1 VPERKA
7 RIERATGETNIKVS
21 LDLDGTGKYRVATG
35 MAMLD
40 HLVAQLARHG
50 RFDMDVA
57 AKALSDP
64 DGHHMAEDLA
74 IVLGRAFSEALGERQ
89 GITRMGH
96 AIVPLDEALALV
108 AVDVGGRGYAV
119 IDAPMDGEKIGDMPS
134 DMVRHVLETLARE
147 AKINLHA
154 RILAGVND
162 HHRAEA
168 LFKALA
174 RALDQATRRDPRTA
188 GQAPSTKGVIER

>member
-1 VPERKA
+1 MSERKA
-7 RIERATGETNIKVS
+7 RVERATGETTIKVS

-64 DGHHMAEDLA
+64 DGHHLAEDLA

-154 RILAGVND
+154 RILAGGND

>member
-1 VPERKA
+1 MSERKA
-7 RIERATGETNIKVS
+7 RVERATGETNIKVS
-21 LDLDGTGKYRVATG
+21 LDLDGTGKYHVTTG

-64 DGHHMAEDLA
+64 DGHHLAEDLA

-89 GITRMGH
+89 GIARMGH

-108 AVDVGGRGYAV
+108 AVDVGGRGYAA